1 MQYKYTCCGYITTT
15 PLGRSGIDRC
25 PACGQENPR
34 GEEVDKEDRVL
45 LNIPFSGDKPYE
57 TRPWGSFR
65 VLLDEPDVKVK
76 KITVKT
82 GQRLSLQLHTKRDEL
97 WSVISGCG
105 TVQVGNKSWDI
116 GHGSIVKINKYDVH
130 RVKSDGLHDLIFVEI
145 QTGKCQE
152 GDIVRIEDDYD
163 RTEN

>member
-15 PLGRSGIDRC
+15 HTDVCL
-25 PACGQENPR
+25 ACGKENPR
-34 GEEVDKEDRVL
+34 REEVDKEDEVF
-45 LNIPFSGDKPYE
+45 LNLPSFSGDKPYE

-152 GDIVRIEDDYD
+152 GDIIRIEDDYD

>member
-1 MQYKYTCCGYITTT
+1 MQYKYTCCGYIATKTA
-15 PLGRSGIDRC
+15 SRC
-25 PACGQENPR
+25 PSCNEENPSS
-34 GEEVDKEDRVL
+34 EEVDKEDRVL
-45 LNIPFSGDKPYE
+45 LNLPFSGDKPYE

-65 VLLDEPDVKVK
+65 VLLDESEVKVK

-97 WSVISGCG
+97 WSVISGYG

-116 GHGSIVKINKYDVH
+116 GQGSIVKINKYDVH

>member
-1 MQYKYTCCGYITTT
+1 MQYRYTCCQYITTS
-15 PLGRSGIDRC
+15 LADRC
-25 PACGQENPR
+25 PACGKDNPNR
-34 GEEVDKEDRVL
+34 EEVDKEDEVFL
-45 LNIPFSGDKPYE
+45 HLPSFSGDKPYE

-65 VLLDEPDVKVK
+65 VLLDEPEVKVK

>member
-1 MQYKYTCCGYITTT
+1 MQYKHTCCGYITTKHT
-15 PLGRSGIDRC
+15 GRC
-25 PACGQENPR
+25 PACGEDNPCP
-34 GEEVDKEDRVL
+34 EEVDKEDRVF
-45 LNIPFSGDKPYE
+45 LNLPSFSGDKPYE

-97 WSVISGCG
+97 WSVVSGCG

-116 GHGSIVKINKYDVH
+116 SQGSIVKINKYDVH
-130 RVKSDGLHDLIFVEI
+130 RVKSDGLHDLVFVEI

-152 GDIVRIEDDYD
+152 DDIVRIEDDYD